1 MLSSSKSYCLSSL
14 LGERSDRSP
23 KGEGGVLTFTT
34 SPEPAD
40 CCLAEYVVAPAANTV
55 ASNECLARARLDL
68 RSKPGLHVRRAG
80 PVAVL
85 LLASLLTGC
94 ASRHEVGAL
103 LANHEVSSR
112 AKDHTILVA
121 TTRERDPRPGT
132 YFGGERSQSVS
143 YATVTVAVP
152 PMHVPGKI
160 EWPSQAPG
168 NPTTDFVVRDAAYLD
183 SEREFVKALNAQLA
197 MRPPGRRRVFVF
209 IHGYNTMFA
218 EGLYRFTQIVDDAN
232 APGVPVLFTWASRG
246 HLTDYV
252 YDSNSATAARDEL
265 EHTLRLVLASNAEE
279 INILAHSMGNWVT
292 VEALRQIKISG
303 KLPPV
308 SKLGAVVLAAPDI
321 DIDVFKA
328 QMRRFGK
335 PRKPFFIIV
344 SHDDKALRFSDFIAG
359 GKQRLGAY
367 SNDAELT
374 ALGAVVIDMT
384 NVKADDP
391 SNHAKFAQ
399 LAEIAPE
406 MREVLERGVATPGGS
421 DAVKGQGTLA
431 SVVQGPGGLGAPIWI
446 VRGSQ

>member
-1 MLSSSKSYCLSSL
+1 VDL
-14 LGERSDRSP
+14 LGHSAGSLIRSADYGAPKCMIATDDAAMSLFCARER
-23 KGEGGVLTFTT
+23 
-34 SPEPAD
+34 
-40 CCLAEYVVAPAANTV
+40 
-55 ASNECLARARLDL
+55 
-68 RSKPGLHVRRAG
+68 RSKTTLVVRRTWPIAI
-80 PVAVL
+80 AAL
-85 LLASLLTGC
+85 SLASVLTGC
-94 ASRHEVGAL
+94 ARPEVGAL
-103 LANHEVSSR
+103 LTNYQMSAGS
-112 AKDHTILVA
+112 KDHTILVA
-121 TTRERDPRPGT
+121 TSRARDPRPGT
-132 YFGGERSQSVS
+132 YFGGERSQSVN
-143 YATVTVAVP
+143 YATLTVAVP
-152 PMHVPGKI
+152 PTHVPGKI
-160 EWPSQAPG
+160 EWPSRAPG
-168 NPTTDFVVRDAAYLD
+168 NPTKDFVVRDAAYLD
-183 SEREFVKALNAQLA
+183 SERDFVKALNAQLA
-197 MRPPGRRRVFVF
+197 MRPPGRRKVFVF

-246 HLTDYV
+246 HLSDYV

-265 EHTLRLVLASNAEE
+265 EHTLRLVFASNADE

-292 VEALRQIKISG
+292 VEALRQIKISAN
-303 KLPPV
+303 KPPV
-308 SKLGAVVLAAPDI
+308 RKLGAVVLAAPDI

-399 LAEIAPE
+399 LAESAPE
-406 MREVLERGVATPGGS
+406 MRRVLEGGVATPEKS
-421 DAVKGQGTLA
+421 VIGQATSA
-431 SVVQGPGGLGAPIWI
+431 SVIEGLGAPIRI
-446 VRGSQ
+446 IRAGQ

>member
-1 MLSSSKSYCLSSL
+1 MTFISAKRLIESVASGL
-14 LGERSDRSP
+14 P
-23 KGEGGVLTFTT
+23 KYVLA
-34 SPEPAD
+34 S
-40 CCLAEYVVAPAANTV
+40 AEY
-55 ASNECLARARLDL
+55 LARARLDL
-68 RSKPGLHVRRAG
+68 RSKPGVCRTA
-80 PVAVL
+80 PVAVAIL
-85 LLASLLTGC
+85 SLSFLLTGC
-94 ASRHEVGAL
+94 ASRPEVGAL
-103 LANHEVSSR
+103 LASHEMSMGG
-112 AKDHTILVA
+112 KDHTILVA
-121 TTRERDPRPGT
+121 TTRDRDPRPGT
-132 YFGGERSQSVS
+132 YFGGERSESVS
-143 YATVTVAVP
+143 YATITVAVP
-152 PMHVPGKI
+152 PAHVPGKI
-160 EWPSQAPG
+160 EWPSRAPG

-183 SEREFVKALNAQLA
+183 SERDFVKALNAQLA
-197 MRPPGRRRVFVF
+197 MRPPGRRRVLVF

-218 EGLYRFTQIVDDAN
+218 EGLYRFTQIVDDAD

-265 EHTLRLVLASNAEE
+265 EHTLRLVFASNAEE

-292 VEALRQIKISG
+292 VEALRQIKISA
-303 KLPPV
+303 KLPPI

-321 DIDVFKA
+321 DIDVFKS

-384 NVKADDP
+384 DVKADDP

-406 MREVLERGVATPGGS
+406 MLQVLERGVATQGES
-421 DAVKGQGTLA
+421 DTVKGQEQGTLA
-431 SVVQGPGGLGAPIWI
+431 SVVEGPGGLGAPIWI
-446 VRGSQ
+446 VRGNQ